1 MRRLIEAVEAIVAAK
16 KAKRIEPAIATAL
29 EIQRAGIPYSEQ
41 WKLARQSGGRLSIGK
56 TFNDFYYKVNG

>member
-1 MRRLIEAVEAIVAAK
+1 MRRLVEAVEAIMAAK

-29 EIQRAGIPYSEQ
+29 EVHRAGIPYSEQ
-41 WKLARQSGGRLSIGK
+41 WWLVKQSGGRLSIGK